1 MTVNGI
7 PLAGTSI
14 ISIRNGSERSRVVG
28 CYSFGTAQRGTAL
41 RSRCAALVTEGSIVI
56 DFVAALRAVHAC
68 RLLCVATFPELAGLR
83 LTSACRGHRMAADT
97 NMCRIRDD
105 ICW

>member
-7 PLAGTSI
+7 HLTDTSI
-14 ISIRNGSERSRVVG
+14 IDIRNRSERSRIVG
-28 CYSFGTAQRGTAL
+28 CHSFGITQRSTTL

-83 LTSACRGHRMAADT
+83 RTSACRGHRMAANT

-105 ICW
+105 IC